1 MTNESG
7 SEKRVLAV
15 NPSRGGFGYV
25 VLEGPRL
32 LVDFGTSDAQ
42 EEKNARC
49 IRGVS
54 RLIELYRP
62 DAMILEDSRAKGSRR
77 RQRVQRLI
85 HELGELARRNK
96 VQVHRISRMKVRNAF
111 AQFEASNKD
120 QIARAIAEQLPELA
134 SRIPPERKPW
144 VSEARRMAIFDAAAF
159 AITFLMS
166 TDLP

>member
-15 NPSRGGFGYV
+15 DPSRGGFGYV

-42 EEKNARC
+42 GEKNAWC
-49 IRGVS
+49 IRGVA

-62 DAMILEDSRAKGSRR
+62 DVMILEDSGAKGGRR
-77 RQRVQRLI
+77 RERVQRLI
-85 HELGELARRNK
+85 HKLDELARRHK
-96 VQVHRISRMKVRNAF
+96 VQVHRISRMKVRTVF

-120 QIARAIAEQLPELA
+120 QIARVIAERLPELA
-134 SRIPPERKPW
+134 SRVPPERKPW
-144 VSEARRMAIFDAAAF
+144 MSEARRMAIFDAAAF
-159 AITFLMS
+159 AITFFLLA
-166 TDLP
+166 DRL